1 MYSYLK
7 FTRIYTL
14 VAAMKTFAIRL
25 KPEQDLRKEL
35 ETFTQEKDIKAGF
48 IVTAIGSLKQAS
60 IRFANQNRA
69 TTLQD
74 KFEILSLNGTL
85 AKTGIHLHIV
95 IADCQGKTIG
105 GHLETGCII
114 YTTAEIVIGVSEELT
129 FTRTVDE
136 QTGYKELEILP
147 IQ

>member
-1 MYSYLK
+1 
-7 FTRIYTL
+7 
-14 VAAMKTFAIRL
+14 MKTLALRL
-25 KPEQDLRKEL
+25 KPEQDLRQAL

-48 IVTAIGSLKQAS
+48 ILTAIGSLKQAN
-60 IRFANQNRA
+60 IRFANQSIS
-69 TTLQD
+69 TVLQD

-85 AKTGIHLHIV
+85 SKSGIHLHIA

-114 YTTAEIVIGVSEELT
+114 YTTAEIVIGVSEDFA
-129 FTRTVDE
+129 FTRTIDA
-136 QTGYKELEILP
+136 QTGYKELEVLP